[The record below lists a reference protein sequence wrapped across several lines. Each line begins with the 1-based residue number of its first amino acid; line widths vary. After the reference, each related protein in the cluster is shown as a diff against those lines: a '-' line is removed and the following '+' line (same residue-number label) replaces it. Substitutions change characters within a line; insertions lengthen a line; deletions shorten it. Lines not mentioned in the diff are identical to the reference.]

1 MTFVFRRGST
11 LWIQG
16 LAYSVEALSNE
27 VAVELYKAALKDPTQ
42 RLVDCEDIA
51 AFSTVGAG
59 RQDNDRLN
67 ATRERIL
74 AASQHVPPAFF
85 EDAARGPSWK
95 EVLTQWDRCLA
106 SCCTP
111 GVPYTYANITWMGGR
126 KNKYDFGITYM
137 DADGTPVGSA
147 ALEYKHNA
155 KSLYALPQFLSIPAK
170 PGVFLTN
177 LDQPESTQ
185 GYAEFFYDRFLPRY
199 MACDPD
205 IGVGVPERS
214 VYLQHVYKSDEAC
227 HPFFA
232 ALRSREGVAKT
243 AKAAVVHQSIA
254 VYLAGITAD
263 GAEDSPWVEQ
273 ARFDVPAFVARIRE
287 TQKDK
292 HFALWSPRGGGF
304 TVEHLNMTDAVWS
317 SAVFGGV
324 KGGNTVI
331 VDLPADPER
340 RAFHALLRWRNH
352 LGILNPAWQIKV
364 VRRRNPAVH

>member
-1 MTFVFRRGST
+1 
-11 LWIQG
+11 
-16 LAYSVEALSNE
+16 
-27 VAVELYKAALKDPTQ
+27 
-42 RLVDCEDIA
+42 VDCEDIA

-59 RQDNDRLN
+59 RKDNDRLN
-67 ATRERIL
+67 ATRERVL

-85 EDAARGPSWK
+85 EDAVRGPSWK

-106 SCCTP
+106 SCT
-111 GVPYTYANITWMGGR
+111 GTGYAKTDITWMGGR
-126 KNKYDFGITYM
+126 KNKYDFGITYID
-137 DADGTPVGSA
+137 DAGVQVGSA
-147 ALEYKHNA
+147 AVEYKHNA
-155 KSLYALPQFLSIPAK
+155 KSIYALPQFLSIPAK

-177 LDQPESTQ
+177 LDRPESTQ
-185 GYAEFFYDRFLPRY
+185 GYAEFFYDRFLSRY

-205 IGVGVPERS
+205 IGVGVPERN

-243 AKAAVVHQSIA
+243 AKTAVVHQSIA
-254 VYLAGITAD
+254 VYLAGITAGLESSD
-263 GAEDSPWVEQ
+263 VSDESPWVEQ

-292 HFALWSPRGGGF
+292 HFALWSSRGGF
-304 TVEHLNMTDAVWS
+304 TVEHLNMPDAVWA

-324 KGGNTVI
+324 KGGNTVV

-364 VRRRNPAVH
+364 VKGR